1 MKKSKLIEM
10 ITREIE
16 RQAGGSLSEIV
27 SGRGNNYTIYYEFYD
42 IVDFDGRVRTSK
54 ARFAPGQQGCQD
66 FYDWWTEEFMNVTNF
81 DNLEEFGDIVYRA
94 SNGVMAC
101 PDPFGAFAIAIPAK
115 LAMQMEAPTSSIIG
129 GDGGYYDIIARMAGV
144 STDEIEVVHV
154 RSASQRFA

>member
-1 MKKSKLIEM
+1 M
-10 ITREIE
+10 ITREIK
-16 RQAGGSLSEIV
+16 RQAGGSLSEVV
-27 SGRGNNYTIYYEFYD
+27 SGRVNNYTIYYEFYD
-42 IVDFDGRVRTSK
+42 IVGFDSRVRTGK

-66 FYDWWTEEFMNVTNF
+66 FYDWWTGEFMNVTNF

-115 LAMQMEAPTSSIIG
+115 LAMQMETPASIIG
-129 GDGGYYDIIARMAGV
+129 IVGGYYDIIARMAGV
-144 STDEIEVVHV
+144 STGEIEVVHV